1 VISTASLYLSSWFP
15 GDRFNFHQFSLGMLV
30 EVVGLGQTG
39 ALRRIF
45 SPDLP
50 RVYYELLFVGFSI
63 MMGMSLSSS
72 FLPLL
77 ANELDPSGVMVGM
90 VVSAWFLSRIFM
102 ELPAGIISDRVGRR
116 RLLVTGLGLS
126 LVGPLLCSQATHV
139 YILILGRA
147 IWGMGTALY
156 FMSNMALLM
165 DILPQSTRGRALGV
179 FQGIEFL
186 GSFVGAPIGAFLAV
200 YLSFTQVFYFTLMF
214 TLFSFTVAMRSRD
227 IRGLEGG
234 GSSKPR
240 LTLRQISGSLRNW
253 GIIAVCFSTL
263 LRTLVIQGV
272 FQTVLQLFLNQQVGL
287 TVAGIGW
294 VVSMKVLGQVLS
306 LLVAGMLSDR
316 FGRKPVLVVGFFISG
331 LSVFMFTLT
340 RSLPFLLLSGFVAG
354 VGEGLDMTT
363 ILALLTDIAPPNA
376 RGGAVGLYRTFMDV
390 GGFLGPMVFMLVYTR
405 YGPLTPFYVGVAVNL
420 FNAVLISMARIRRV
434 A

>member
-1 VISTASLYLSSWFP
+1 LGV
-15 GDRFNFHQFSLGMLV
+15 FN
-30 EVVGLGQTG
+30 EVFDLGQTG

-50 RVYYELLFVGFSI
+50 GVYYELVFVGFSI
-63 MMGMSLSSS
+63 MAGMSLSSS
-72 FLPLL
+72 FLSIL
-77 ANELDPSGVMVGM
+77 ANDLDPSGVLVGL

-126 LVGPLLCSQATHV
+126 LVGPLLCSQAGNV
-139 YILILGRA
+139 YVLIVGRA

-165 DILPQSTRGRALGV
+165 DILPQSTRGRALGA

-186 GSFVGAPIGAFLAV
+186 GSFVGAPIGAFLAS
-200 YLSFTQVFYFTLMF
+200 YMSYTRVFYFTFLF
-214 TLFSFTVAMRSRD
+214 TLFSFVVAMRSEG
-227 IRGLEGG
+227 IMGLESGG
-234 GSSKPR
+234 GSKPR
-240 LTLRQISGSLRNW
+240 LTLRQVSRSLRDW

-263 LRTLVIQGV
+263 LRTLVVQGV

-306 LLVAGMLSDR
+306 ILVAGVLSDR
-316 FGRKPVLVVGFFISG
+316 FGRKPVLVVGFVVSG
-331 LSVFMFTLT
+331 VSVFMFTVSE
-340 RSLPFLLLSGFVAG
+340 SLLFLLLSGFVSG
-354 VGEGLDMTT
+354 VGEGLNMTT
-363 ILALLTDIAPPNA
+363 ILALLTDIAPLEA

-390 GGFLGPMVFMLVYTR
+390 GGFLGPIVFMLAYNG
-405 YGPLTPFYVGVAVNL
+405 YGVRTPFYLGAALCLLNTVFILVAPT
-420 FNAVLISMARIRRV
+420 RRV